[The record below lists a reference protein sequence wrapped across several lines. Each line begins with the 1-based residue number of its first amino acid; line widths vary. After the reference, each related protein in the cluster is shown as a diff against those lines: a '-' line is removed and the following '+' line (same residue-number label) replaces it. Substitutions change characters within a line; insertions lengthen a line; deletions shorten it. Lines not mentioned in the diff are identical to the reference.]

1 MDGMR
6 VIIAAGGTGGHIVP
20 ALALGE
26 EIRNRF
32 PQADVLFVGTNRG
45 LEQRLIPAAGFRLK
59 TIVSSG
65 WIRGFAPT
73 DLFRNVLMPFKMFFG
88 IVQSWMVLKQFRPQ
102 VVIGCGGYVTGPVVL
117 LAALSGRAIL
127 LQEQNSRPGRT
138 TLWLSRFARRVH
150 VAYEDA
156 LPFFPRTGQVRVSG
170 NPLRRGLARRDR
182 QTAAAFFGLDPARR
196 TLVVVGGS
204 LGSHAINMALMNV
217 VEALLERTPVQV
229 LWQTG
234 KADAEVVLQKMAAHH
249 GRVVVAPFID
259 AMAQAYACAD
269 LLLCRAGAM
278 TIAEMTLMGLP
289 AVLVPYPY
297 AADHHQ
303 EHNAMS
309 LVRRGAAVMI
319 RDTELPEKLERELMR
334 LLSDENTLN
343 DMAARSLALARPDAA
358 RYIIDDMIELIS
370 K

>member
-1 MDGMR
+1 MAVWR
-6 VIIAAGGTGGHIVP
+6 IIIAAGGTGGHIVP

-26 EIRNRF
+26 EIRHRF
-32 PQADVLFVGTNRG
+32 PGADVLFVGTNRG
-45 LEQRLIPAAGFRLK
+45 LERRMIPAAGFRLK

-65 WIRGFAPT
+65 WIRGLAPM
-73 DLFRNVLMPFKMFFG
+73 DLFRNAQMPFKMFFG
-88 IVQSWMVLKQFRPQ
+88 IVQSWVILKRFRPQ

-117 LAALSGRAIL
+117 LAAMSGRAIL

-156 LPFFPRTGQVRVSG
+156 LPFFPRTGHVRVSG

-182 QTAAAFFGLDPARR
+182 KAAAVVFGLDPARR
-196 TLVVVGGS
+196 TLVIVGGS
-204 LGSHAINMALMNV
+204 LGSHAINLALMNV
-217 VEALLERTPVQV
+217 MEALLEKTPVQV

-234 KADAEVVLQKMAAHH
+234 KADAEVVLRKMADH
-249 GRVVVAPFID
+249 GKRVVVTPFID
-259 AMAQAYACAD
+259 AMTDAYSCAD

-278 TIAEMTLMGLP
+278 TIAELTLMGLP
-289 AVLVPYPY
+289 AVLVPYPH

-319 RDTELPEKLERELMR
+319 RDTELPEQLEMELVR
-334 LLSDENTLN
+334 LLNDEHTLKE
-343 DMAARSLALARPDAA
+343 MAARSLDSARPDAA
-358 RYIIDDMIELIS
+358 RHIIDDMIELVS